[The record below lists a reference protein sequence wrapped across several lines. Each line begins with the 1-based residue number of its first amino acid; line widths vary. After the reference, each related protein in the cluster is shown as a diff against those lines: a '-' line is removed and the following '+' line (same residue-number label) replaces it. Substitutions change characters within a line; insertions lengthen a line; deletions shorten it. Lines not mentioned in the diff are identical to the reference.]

1 MCDIEQK
8 TICRWQE
15 VRGAEQPL
23 RRGLGI
29 VEAVRSVL
37 QKGYT
42 SAATSISIGITG
54 RRWLLLATIGSY
66 WHLMVHIASYW
77 LLMAPNC
84 SYCLLLAPLLLAPI
98 DSYWLIFTPIGS

>member
-15 VRGAEQPL
+15 VRGSEQPL

-54 RRWLLLATIGSY
+54 RRWLILATICSYWFLLALIGSY
-66 WHLMVHIASYW
+66 
-77 LLMAPNC
+77 C
-84 SYCLLLAPLLLAPI
+84 FLLAPN
-98 DSYWLIFTPIGS
+98 GS

>member
-23 RRGLGI
+23 RRGLGT

-37 QKGYT
+37 QKGCT

-66 WHLMVHIASYW
+66 W
-77 LLMAPNC
+77 
-84 SYCLLLAPLLLAPI
+84 LLLALIGSYCFLLAPN
-98 DSYWLIFTPIGS
+98 GS